1 MLLSDCIFFFLKQ
14 TKKNTHTDVHHVIV
28 CVCVCVILQVDITEL
43 RRGEVVR
50 GGSFI
55 FYIIRQL
62 QDTQCE

>member
-1 MLLSDCIFFFLKQ
+1 MRLSDCIFYLKTNKQ
-14 TKKNTHTDVHHVIV
+14 KNTHTDVHHVI
-28 CVCVCVILQVDITEL
+28 VCVILQVDITEL

>member
-1 MLLSDCIFFFLKQ
+1 MLLSDCIFFFFK
-14 TKKNTHTDVHHVIV
+14 TNKKNTHTDVHHVI
-28 CVCVCVILQVDITEL
+28 VCVCVILQVDITEL

>member
-1 MLLSDCIFFFLKQ
+1 MRLSDFIFYLKTNKQ
-14 TKKNTHTDVHHVIV
+14 KNTHTDVHHVI
-28 CVCVCVILQVDITEL
+28 VCVCVILQVDITEL